1 LPSARRIFPSAQDN
15 QRLAREQ
22 YTKNWETT
30 IRDETEKAMKEDQFK
45 EISELRQQALNGE
58 NPQAKAHYGKL
69 EKAFI
74 DTLTTMTAA
83 EPKTISRLA
92 MSYLN
97 QKEQLADYQKK
108 NEGRAGEIQETARSH
123 PAGQR
128 QANDDRPWVAKT
140 GERDAEAF

>member
-1 LPSARRIFPSAQDN
+1 
-15 QRLAREQ
+15 
-22 YTKNWETT
+22 
-30 IRDETEKAMKEDQFK
+30 MKEDQFK

-97 QKEQLADYQKK
+97 QKEQLADYQKTK
-108 NEGRAGEIQETARSH
+108 DELAKYKKRLGVIQRVKDKPMTTGHGSPKPAKETPKLSKENGRAGLADAFRE
-123 PAGQR
+123 
-128 QANDDRPWVAKT
+128 WVT
-140 GERDAEAF
+140 